1 MTLNPFQNSELH
13 SLRLKD
19 TVVIRGQIISDAGP
33 VATRRQIVFDDHV
46 PNRALRLIK
55 GYIWQDSEDGANQ
68 QLAIACSISTV
79 DGLIARFDASDYNQI
94 GWMTSGRSTAEVG
107 QKDYND
113 IIDPTNLISH
123 QAFANF
129 WHEGAVD
136 IRINFMFICQ
146 RVDLDDTDALIV
158 TLNNYIS

>member
-1 MTLNPFQNSELH
+1 MTLNPLSNDQLH

-19 TVVIRGQIISDAGP
+19 TVVIRGRITSLPNTSVQ
-33 VATRRQIVFDDHV
+33 RQLVFDDHV
-46 PNRALRLIK
+46 PNRALRLVK
-55 GYIWQDSEDGANQ
+55 GYLFQDSDLNGVQ
-68 QLAIACSISTV
+68 SLALACNISSQETV
-79 DGLIARFDASDYNQI
+79 IPLLHADNYNQI
-94 GWMTSGRSTAEVG
+94 AWITSGRSTPYVG

-129 WHEGAVD
+129 WHEGD
-136 IRINFMFICQ
+136 EPIDINFMFIFQ

>member
-1 MTLNPFQNSELH
+1 MTLNPFQNQELH

-19 TVVIRGQIISDAGP
+19 TVVVRGQITSDGGA
-33 VATRRQIVFDDHV
+33 ATSRRQIVFDDHV

-55 GYIWQDSEDGANQ
+55 GYIFQTSEDGVTQ
-68 QLAIACSISTV
+68 QLAIACSISSTEEPA
-79 DGLIARFDASDYNQI
+79 ARFDATNYNQI
-94 GWMTSGRSTAEVG
+94 GWFTSGRATAEVG

-123 QAFANF
+123 ECWANF
-129 WHEGAVD
+129 WHEGAPD
-136 IRINFMFICQ
+136 IPINFMFIFQ